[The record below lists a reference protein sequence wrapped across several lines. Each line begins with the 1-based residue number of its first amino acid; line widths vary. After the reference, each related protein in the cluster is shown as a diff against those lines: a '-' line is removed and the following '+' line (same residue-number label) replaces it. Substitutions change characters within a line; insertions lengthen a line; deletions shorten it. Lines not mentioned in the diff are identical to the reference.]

1 MNRLKD
7 LRFDITLSQQGAKLT
22 TPELAI
28 IIVNWN
34 GGQLLRQCL
43 ESIAQHPPSLSY
55 EIVVVDNAST
65 DGSREWLESL
75 GARVRLI
82 KNKENAGFGRANN
95 QGFAATEAPLLFLL
109 NSDAEVQAG
118 AIDTLVETINSD
130 ERIGVCGPRLIN
142 PDGTLQASVWHNPVT
157 PIDLIVA
164 AFRLHRLLPRRLR
177 GELLLGYHWDHAR
190 QRRARMLS
198 GAALLVRREMIDQV
212 GGFDERFHMYGE
224 DIEWCLRIVRAGW
237 WMIFEP
243 LATVLHHGGQ
253 SSARR
258 WDYLKKRSVEYESF
272 FRYQRL
278 CLTRSLALANLIT
291 GCSLALMQYAWH
303 RLRGRPADESR
314 MVFKLFAGEL
324 KRTLFAVRSEGSCR
338 MMKHT

>member
-1 MNRLKD
+1 MTSEAIA
-7 LRFDITLSQQGAKLT
+7 LRPRGAKPT
-22 TPELAI
+22 TTEIAI

-34 GGQLLRQCL
+34 GGELLRRCL
-43 ESIAQHPPSLSY
+43 ESVAQHPPSLDY
-55 EIVVVDNAST
+55 EVVVVDNAST

-82 KNKENAGFGRANN
+82 KNDENAGFGRANN

-109 NSDAEVQAG
+109 NSDAEIQG
-118 AIDTLVETINSD
+118 GTINKLVETINSD
-130 ERIGVCGPRLIN
+130 DRIGVCGPRLIN
-142 PDGTLQASVWHNPVT
+142 SDGTLQASVWPNPVT
-157 PIDLIVA
+157 PIDLIAA
-164 AFRLHRLLPRRLR
+164 AFRLYRLLPRRLR

-198 GAALLVRREMIDQV
+198 GAALIVRRKMIDQV

-243 LATVLHHGGQ
+243 GATVLHHGGQ
-253 SSARR
+253 SSAKR
-258 WDYLKKRSVEYESF
+258 WDYLKKRHVEYESF

-278 CLTRSLALANLIT
+278 CLTRRLALANLFT
-291 GCSLALMQYAWH
+291 GCSLALVQYAWY
-303 RLRGRPADESR
+303 RLRGRPVEEPR

-324 KRTLFAVRSEGSCR
+324 KSRLLAVRSEGGGQLVKR
-338 MMKHT
+338 T